1 MEIQAIKAHLKTI
14 GMTYETLSERS
25 GIPLN
30 TLKNIFRGKTKN
42 PRIDTMQA
50 IEDALGLS
58 PTQLTEEDK
67 TLGIIP
73 EYKEVLAPDEV
84 ELLDAYRAIK
94 GEKGEQAAH
103 AMKTLM
109 KAYLNE
115 KNKPTAICHRLIR

>member
-1 MEIQAIKAHLKTI
+1 MEIQAIKSHLKAV

-50 IEDALGLS
+50 IEAALGLNS
-58 PTQLTEEDK
+58 NRSQWTEEEK
-67 TLGIIP
+67 ALGVIP
-73 EYKEVLAPDEV
+73 NYKEALSSDEI
-84 ELLDAYRAIK
+84 EILDAYRAIK
-94 GEKGEQAAH
+94 DEKGEKAAH

-109 KAYLNE
+109 EAYLNE
-115 KNKPTAICHRLIR
+115 KK